1 MDRDGTINKYVG
13 FLRKPQELELT
24 EDAAEAIKL
33 INKSG
38 YLAVV
43 VTNQPVIAR
52 GEVTWDGLEEIHN
65 KMETLLGK
73 EGAYIDGL
81 YFCPHHPHKGYEGE
95 IPELKFDCDCRKP
108 KPGLLLKAA
117 KELNI
122 KFESSYMIG
131 DSDSDVQAGEAAGC
145 KTVKI
150 EEGRLL
156 EVVKKILG
164 C

>member
-1 MDRDGTINKYVG
+1 MWGPGRRQWMSGNSMSRTI
-13 FLRKPQELELT
+13 
-24 EDAAEAIKL
+24 
-33 INKSG
+33 
-38 YLAVV
+38 
-43 VTNQPVIAR
+43 
-52 GEVTWDGLEEIHN
+52 
-65 KMETLLGK
+65 ETLLGK